1 MKIISFGLLVCLLV
15 IFSHPTSLI
24 AGEWPNLEKVME
36 AWQGDKEVHLIV
48 DGDDPLG
55 DPKLLSLVETLLKHG
70 FAVHTSA
77 GKTPPEKGLVAE
89 LRHTQT
95 PPLVVMY
102 RASDHSIVALE
113 RLIEQNLKVTTA
125 ETIAV
130 DTRITKNSSMSQIQP
145 LKDRR
150 RVPIALTDSPVS
162 LSWLAGSPRD
172 GGKLALLTDDSVSI
186 YRLKGQQL
194 QRVASEPPPRRGM
207 RPLFLSQGDVDN
219 DGVPELAAVWA
230 EDVHDIY
237 AGTDSQVWSELFTG
251 VGFELTRLALLPGYV
266 RLFQTSGVIQQRG
279 PYRPFVG
286 DIRRLHKGRTEI
298 GAGQALPW
306 GGQNIFSLTP
316 WTEGNGLAWLK
327 TGELATLALADGTPL
342 PGGTPLEN
350 FGDYH
355 GRQIAIRLETPE
367 FRSGFEKEDKVME
380 TYVSLPPR
388 LSRDR
393 SGSIFTISR
402 DRRPGNLLLGQPY
415 GEDRLVR
422 LTKLSDDL
430 AIDFPCDPV
439 EAFIVDFA
447 LVSTDNQTGALLLLN
462 EKEDASGKA
471 FLLYQEIN

>member
-1 MKIISFGLLVCLLV
+1 MKIILFGLLVCLLV
-15 IFSHPTSLI
+15 NFSHPTSLM
-24 AGEWPNLEKVME
+24 AGEWPNLEKVLE

-48 DGDDPLG
+48 EGNDPLG
-55 DPKLLSLVETLLKHG
+55 DPKLLSLVETFLKHG
-70 FAVHTSA
+70 FAVHPSA
-77 GKTPPEKGLVAE
+77 GKTPPEMGLVAE
-89 LRHTQT
+89 LKHTQT

-113 RLIEQNLKVTTA
+113 RMVEQNLKVTTA

-130 DTRITKNSSMSQIQP
+130 DTRFTKRSERAQTQS

-150 RVPIALTDSPVS
+150 RVPIALKDSPVS

-172 GGKLALLTDDSVSI
+172 GGKLALLTDDGVSI
-186 YRLKGQQL
+186 YRLNGQQL

-219 DGVPELAAVWA
+219 DGVSELAAVWA

-237 AGTDSQVWSELFTG
+237 AGTDSKVWSELFTG
-251 VGFELTRLALLPGYV
+251 VELELTRLALLPGYV

-286 DIRRLHKGRTEI
+286 DIQQLHKGRTEI

-350 FGDYH
+350 FGDYR
-355 GRQIAIRLETPE
+355 GRQIAIRLENPE

-388 LSRDR
+388 LSRDGA
-393 SGSIFTISR
+393 GSIFTISR

-447 LVSTDNQTGALLLLN
+447 LVSADNQTGALLLLN

-471 FLLYQEIN
+471 FLLYQGIN